1 MANRTRCSQL
11 PPLPQLTRTNASPP
25 SPRKQIVID
34 VFNMFDTDGSGE
46 IELEEMAKAFKATGK
61 LTDETRAQL
70 EAHFEFMDSD
80 GSGEVTI
87 DEFREALG
95 HGEIAF
101 RNYQHQQAFYSLG
114 LTLCQNLVVYRKHV
128 LNQEFESMKQ
138 QPPGSAVG
146 GLEDQFD
153 CLVRSLMMS
162 TFALK
167 GGDSG
172 GGNDKG
178 KGGGGHEEQWSQ
190 RRGCS
195 KYASK
200 TLKGSDDQ
208 ARNNELLR
216 KREAR
221 VLAHALKV
229 GQTRRKLRPLPASRG
244 QHLRAVVRKEV
255 ADIWTRRENHGEQR
269 GLQASPHR
277 RPLKKLPQKMAPTK
291 PRARGPTPT
300 CRHPPR

>member
-1 MANRTRCSQL
+1 M
-11 PPLPQLTRTNASPP
+11 PPLPQLTRTNPSPP
-25 SPRKQIVID
+25 SPRKQMVID

-114 LTLCQNLVVYRKHV
+114 LTLCQNLVVYRRHV
-128 LNQEFESMKQ
+128 LNREFESMKQ

-146 GLEDQFD
+146 GLQDQFD

-162 TFALK
+162 TFALN
-167 GGDSG
+167 GGDGG

-178 KGGGGHEEQWSQ
+178 KGDGGHEEHWSE
-190 RRGCS
+190 GGGSCS
-195 KYASK
+195 TYASK
-200 TLKGSDDQ
+200 SLKGGDDQ
-208 ARNNELLR
+208 ARKNELLR

-229 GQTRRKLRPLPASRG
+229 GQTRRQLRPLPASRG

-255 ADIWTRRENHGEQR
+255 ADIRTRRDNYGGEQQ
-269 GLQASPHR
+269 GSPTSPHR
-277 RPLKKLPQKMAPTK
+277 RALKELPQKMVPTK
-291 PRARGPTPT
+291 PRARGPTLA
-300 CRHPPR
+300 CRRPPR